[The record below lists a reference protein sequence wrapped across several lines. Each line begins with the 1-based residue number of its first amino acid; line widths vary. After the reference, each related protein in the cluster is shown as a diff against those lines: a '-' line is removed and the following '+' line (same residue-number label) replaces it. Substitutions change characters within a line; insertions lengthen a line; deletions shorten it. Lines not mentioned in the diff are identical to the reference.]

1 MWINPSDPKIRQILI
16 MTEQKE
22 MNSNN
27 HGMIY
32 KILY

>member
-16 MTEQKE
+16 QTEKGN
-22 MNSNN
+22 NSDI
-27 HGMIY
+27 HGVIY